1 MSGGDWKAMFQGIE
15 QNDIELVKYYLKIG
29 IDPNYQHPEF
39 LALPLSECIRYNYI
53 EMVKVLIDFGVNSNI
68 KEMESGLTS
77 MELAKK
83 LKRKEIIGLLNSV
96 SPT

>member
-1 MSGGDWKAMFQGIE
+1 MFQGIE

>member
-1 MSGGDWKAMFQGIE
+1 MSGGDWKAMFQAIE
-15 QNDIELVKYYLKIG
+15 QNDAELVKYYLKIG

-53 EMVKVLIDFGVNSNI
+53 ELVKLLMEFGVQSDI

-83 LKRKEIIGLLNSV
+83 LKRKEILALLNSI
-96 SPT
+96 SNN